1 MQPDLGGLLVVQ
13 RSLSDRFEEFRGALD
28 RRDEA
33 AYRMA
38 LADFHAC
45 LRRWTEAEERA
56 LLPALLRAGLS
67 DRDPRRE
74 LRLEW
79 VQVRELTR
87 YLLVQLEERAGLH
100 DILGLAE
107 NLARRFTAHQLET
120 ARVYF
125 PAAAPVLTAEEW
137 ELLRA
142 AAPSS

>member
-1 MQPDLGGLLVVQ
+1 MQRALT
-13 RSLSDRFEEFRGALD
+13 DRFEDFRGALE

-45 LRRWTEAEERA
+45 LGRWMEAEERA
-56 LLPALLRAGLS
+56 LLPALLRVGLS
-67 DRDPRRE
+67 GRDPQRE

-87 YLLVQLEERAGLH
+87 YLLSQLAERAPLS
-100 DILGLAE
+100 DILGLTE
-107 NLARRFTAHQLET
+107 NLACRFTAHQSET

-125 PAAAPVLTAEEW
+125 PAAAPALTAEEW
-137 ELLRA
+137 DLLRA
-142 AAPSS
+142 SAPSD